1 MSCCEKSSLSSRG
14 CIPVSTLLLSYII
27 LRDSFSFAHL
37 AGAGFVFLG
46 IMLISRGER
55 R

>member
-1 MSCCEKSSLSSRG
+1 M
-14 CIPVSTLLLSYII
+14 LSYII
-27 LRDSFSFAHL
+27 LRESLSFAHL

-46 IMLISRGER
+46 IILISRGER